1 MGLNSSWETVDPQ
14 RRRRLTIIAL
24 VAIAVFA
31 MLLMRLWYLQVI
43 RYESYRTLSEK
54 NRIRYLSIIAPRGGI
69 FDRDGDLLVD
79 NRPSFTIA
87 ALRQE
92 VSESDEV
99 LSRLAQISNVDLDL
113 LQSRWKAGRHYPP
126 YRPIPLI
133 DDVQRD
139 VLDKVQEQGLD
150 LHGIITVTKPI
161 RYYPHG
167 ETAAHL
173 FGYIGEVNDTE
184 LAGNEDLGDYRPGDL
199 IGKSG
204 LEKLFES
211 NLRGVDGQKLLE
223 VDVRGKELRILQ
235 TREPVSGGKI
245 VLTIDNTL
253 QQVTE
258 EAFGDQAGAAVVVD
272 VHTGA
277 LLAVVNR
284 PAFDPAQFARGI
296 SGEEWMKLLD
306 NPRHPLQFKAIAGQ
320 YPPGST
326 FKIVSALAALKAGV
340 ANAHTSVDCTG
351 SIEVGGREFRCWK
364 KKGHGHTDLK
374 KALRESCDVWFYQVS
389 LEVGIDQIA
398 DMARSLGLGSR
409 LNFLLDG
416 EKPGLVPDRE
426 WKKRR
431 YNDRWYNG
439 ETIIASIGQGFVLTT
454 PLQLAVMTAAVANGG
469 DVWAPKLIQ
478 RVEDRDGEVV
488 QEITPE
494 LLNHAELPAKDLAA
508 IKDALVAVVN
518 ENHGTGWATRLKEVT
533 VAGKTG
539 TSQVV
544 RRKSDEEEEQDSG
557 EEIPYRFR
565 DHALFVSYAPAD
577 QPEIAVS
584 VVVEHGRHGSS
595 AAGPIARAIFESY
608 FGLEK
613 EFPDAPAEASG
624 D

>member
-1 MGLNSSWETVDPQ
+1 MGLHSSWETVDPQ
-14 RRRRLTIIAL
+14 RRRRLTIVAL
-24 VAIAVFA
+24 VALTVFVL
-31 MLLMRLWYLQVI
+31 LLMRLWYLQVI

-69 FDRDGDLLVD
+69 FDRDGRLLVD

-87 ALRQE
+87 ALRKE
-92 VSESDEV
+92 LTEPDLV
-99 LSRLAQISNVDLDL
+99 LDRLAKLSEVDSQL
-113 LQSRWKAGRHYPP
+113 LQSRWKAGRSYPP
-126 YRPIPLI
+126 YRPIPLL

-139 VLDKVQEQGLD
+139 VLDKVQEQGLE
-150 LHGIITVTKPI
+150 LPGIITVTKPM

-167 ETAAHL
+167 EMAAHL
-173 FGYIGEVNDTE
+173 FGYIGEVNEAE
-184 LAGNEDLGDYRPGDL
+184 LSAEEDIDDYRPGDL

-204 LEKLFES
+204 LEKLFET

-235 TREPVSGGKI
+235 TREPLTGGKI
-245 VLTIDNTL
+245 ELTIDSSL
-253 QQVTE
+253 QQTAE
-258 EAFGDQAGAAVVVD
+258 EAFGEQAGAAVVID
-272 VHTGA
+272 VRTGE
-277 LLAVVNR
+277 LLAMVNR

-296 SGEEWMKLLD
+296 SGDEWMDLLN
-306 NPRHPLQFKAIAGQ
+306 NPRHPLQIKAIAGQ

-326 FKIVSALAALKAGV
+326 FKIVTALAALKAGV
-340 ANAHTSVDCTG
+340 ANTHTSVDCTG

-374 KALRESCDVWFYQVS
+374 KALRESCDVWFYQVA

-398 DMARSLGLGSR
+398 KMARSLGLGAR
-409 LNFLLDG
+409 LNVLLDG
-416 EKPGLVPDRE
+416 EKSGLIPDME

-431 YNDRWYNG
+431 YNERWYNG
-439 ETIIASIGQGFVLTT
+439 ETVIASIGQGFVLAT

-469 DVWAPKLIQ
+469 DVWVPRLIQ
-478 RVEDRDGEVV
+478 RVEDREGEVV
-488 QEITPE
+488 QEMTPE
-494 LLNHAELPAKDLAA
+494 LLNHAELSPEDLSAVRN
-508 IKDALVAVVN
+508 ALVAVVN

-539 TSQVV
+539 TSQVI
-544 RRKSDEEEEQDSG
+544 RRKSDEEEEQDPG
-557 EEIPYRFR
+557 DETPYRFR

-577 QPEIAVS
+577 NPEIAIS

-595 AAGPIARAIFESY
+595 AAAPIARAIYENY

-613 EFPDAPAEASG
+613 EQPETPAEAIG